1 MPKRLPDKSQ
11 YQERVMTTMTRFI
24 PLRTPF
30 EDVAVLQNRLNSI
43 FNEFSKP
50 AIVNDENGAGN
61 GSASFVPPVD
71 VYEDAQQVVLK
82 LEVPGVKLEDLDIR
96 LENQRLT
103 IKGERKF
110 ESEEKAENFHR
121 IERRFGSFVRSFT
134 LPQTVDTDAVNAAY
148 DAGVLTIN
156 LAKKAE
162 AKPKQ
167 VKIEVGSAQG
177 SHPIQTAKQVEGSA
191 S

>member
-1 MPKRLPDKSQ
+1 
-11 YQERVMTTMTRFI
+11 MTTMTRFV

-30 EDVAVLQNRLNSI
+30 EDVAMLQKGLNSI
-43 FNEFSKP
+43 FNEFVRP
-50 AIVNDENGAGN
+50 GIVNDENGETDRAAG
-61 GSASFVPPVD
+61 FVPAVD
-71 VYEDAQQVVLK
+71 VYEDEKKIVLK

-103 IKGERKF
+103 VKGERRF

-148 DAGVLTIN
+148 DSGVLTVS
-156 LAKKAE
+156 LSKKAE
-162 AKPKQ
+162 AQPKQ
-167 VKIEVGSAQG
+167 VKIEVGSSQ
-177 SHPIQTAKQVEGSA
+177 SPPTVKQVEGSTK
-191 S
+191 

>member
-1 MPKRLPDKSQ
+1 
-11 YQERVMTTMTRFI
+11 MTTMTRFI

-50 AIVNDENGAGN
+50 SIVNDEAGN
-61 GSASFVPPVD
+61 SPTAASFVPPVD

-121 IERRFGSFVRSFT
+121 IERRFGSFARSFT
-134 LPQTVDTDAVNAAY
+134 LPPTVDTDGVNASY

-167 VKIEVGSAQG
+167 VKIEVGSAQA
-177 SHPIQTAKQVEGSA
+177 SHPVQTAKQVEGSTN
-191 S
+191 

>member
-1 MPKRLPDKSQ
+1 
-11 YQERVMTTMTRFI
+11 MTTMTRFV

-43 FNEFSKP
+43 FNEFARP
-50 AIVNDENGAGN
+50 GIVNEEQAGAAT
-61 GSASFVPPVD
+61 ASFVPPVD

-103 IKGERKF
+103 VKGERRF
-110 ESEEKAENFHR
+110 EAQEKAENFHR
-121 IERRFGSFVRSFT
+121 IERRFGSFARSFT
-134 LPQTVDTDAVNAAY
+134 LPQTVDTEAVNAAY
-148 DAGVLTIN
+148 DAGVLTIS

-167 VKIEVGSAQG
+167 VKIELGSAQA
-177 SHPIQTAKQVEGSA
+177 SHPVNSARQVEGSA
-191 S
+191 N

>member
-1 MPKRLPDKSQ
+1 
-11 YQERVMTTMTRFI
+11 MTTMTRFV

-30 EDVAVLQNRLNSI
+30 EDVAALQSRLNSM
-43 FNEFSKP
+43 FNEFVRP
-50 AIVNDENGAGN
+50 AIPNDEQGEGGGAAG
-61 GSASFVPPVD
+61 FVPAVD
-71 VYEDAQQVVLK
+71 VYEDEQKVVLK

-103 IKGERKF
+103 VKGERRF
-110 ESEEKAENFHR
+110 EAEEKAENFHR

-134 LPQTVDTDAVNAAY
+134 LPQTVDTEAVTAAY
-148 DAGVLTIN
+148 DAGVLTIS

-167 VKIEVGSAQG
+167 VKIEVGSSSAA
-177 SHPIQTAKQVEGSA
+177 TAPKQVEGSA
-191 S
+191 V

>member
-1 MPKRLPDKSQ
+1 
-11 YQERVMTTMTRFI
+11 MTTMTRFI

-30 EDVAVLQNRLNSI
+30 EDVAVLQNQLNSI
-43 FNEFSKP
+43 FGEFARP
-50 AIVNDENGAGN
+50 GVVTADEQSGSVQQAG
-61 GSASFVPPVD
+61 FVPPVD
-71 VYEDAQQVVLK
+71 VYEDAQQVMLK

-103 IKGERKF
+103 VKGQRPF
-110 ESEEKAENFHR
+110 EAEEKAENFHR

-134 LPQTVDTDAVNAAY
+134 LPQTVDTEAVNASC
-148 DAGVLTIN
+148 DAGVLTIS

-167 VKIEVGSAQG
+167 VKIELGSGQASYSG
-177 SHPIQTAKQVEGSA
+177 SNARQVEGFTN
-191 S
+191 

>member
-1 MPKRLPDKSQ
+1 
-11 YQERVMTTMTRFI
+11 MTTMTRFV

-30 EDVAVLQNRLNSI
+30 EDVANLQSRLNSI
-43 FNEFSKP
+43 FSEFARPQIVSDEQASP
-50 AIVNDENGAGN
+50 AS
-61 GSASFVPPVD
+61 SATFTPPVD

-82 LEVPGVKLEDLDIR
+82 LEVPGVKLDDLDIR

-103 IKGERKF
+103 VKGERRF
-110 ESEEKAENFHR
+110 EAEEKAENFHR

-134 LPQTVDTDAVNAAY
+134 LPQTVDTNGVNAAY
-148 DAGVLTIN
+148 DAGVLTIS
-156 LAKKAE
+156 LAKKPE

-167 VKIEVGSAQG
+167 VKIEIGSTQNANFGSVQG
-177 SHPIQTAKQVEGSA
+177 SQSARQVEGST